1 MPERRTNVPLSA
13 GGGATSNGIG
23 TSSLMV
29 ASSGGGGGSAM
40 LGGSNH
46 SGGFGAVRID
56 AGSGGGGGS
65 NNSNMNSRPSMS
77 KSKSNYSKSK
87 AKAKAQ
93 FNPKLIFSQIV
104 AMQCFHY
111 VILGF
116 IIQVNHVLFNTS
128 ITVDRIFVADEYL
141 NLWSL
146 HGWIDNF
153 AILLT
158 SCIGSVLM
166 AIIVE
171 KSKKVLDFG
180 ITLFL
185 IHLFLCILYNHG
197 KFPASWDWWIIH
209 ILSTILMI
217 LLGEYLCSKKELD
230 DIPLLTL

>member
-1 MPERRTNVPLSA
+1 MPERRTNVPPSS
-13 GGGATSNGIG
+13 GGGPTLNGVG

-29 ASSGGGGGSAM
+29 ASGGPTT

-46 SGGFGAVRID
+46 SGGFGVGMD
-56 AGSGGGGGS
+56 AGGS
-65 NNSNMNSRPSMS
+65 NNPNSRPSMS
-77 KSKSNYSKSK
+77 KNKSSYSKSK

-111 VILGF
+111 LILGF

-128 ITVDRIFVADEYL
+128 ITVDRIFVAQNYL

-146 HGWIDNF
+146 EGWIDNL

-158 SCIGSVLM
+158 SCVGSVLM

-185 IHLFLCILYNHG
+185 IHLWLCVLYNHG
-197 KFPASWDWWIIH
+197 SFPASWDWWIIH